1 MIIAAASQSSGNIQK
16 DVANHIMGHVSNTTP
31 GHHIR
36 DIAEYNI
43 LQSIYE
49 YMPQEVLIIILAGV
63 TILIYESVKN
73 GEKN

>member
-1 MIIAAASQSSGNIQK
+1 MFVVEKIN
-16 DVANHIMGHVSNTTP
+16 
-31 GHHIR
+31 
-36 DIAEYNI
+36 NI

-49 YMPQEVLIIILAGV
+49 YVPQEVLIIILAGV

>member
-1 MIIAAASQSSGNIQK
+1 MFVVEKINS
-16 DVANHIMGHVSNTTP
+16 
-31 GHHIR
+31 
-36 DIAEYNI
+36 I

>member
-1 MIIAAASQSSGNIQK
+1 MFVVEKIN
-16 DVANHIMGHVSNTTP
+16 
-31 GHHIR
+31 
-36 DIAEYNI
+36 NI

-73 GEKN
+73 GKKN

>member
-1 MIIAAASQSSGNIQK
+1 MFVVEKIN
-16 DVANHIMGHVSNTTP
+16 
-31 GHHIR
+31 
-36 DIAEYNI
+36 NI

-73 GEKN
+73 GEKK

>member
-1 MIIAAASQSSGNIQK
+1 MFVVEKIN
-16 DVANHIMGHVSNTTP
+16 
-31 GHHIR
+31 
-36 DIAEYNI
+36 NI

-49 YMPQEVLIIILAGV
+49 YMPQEILIIILAGI